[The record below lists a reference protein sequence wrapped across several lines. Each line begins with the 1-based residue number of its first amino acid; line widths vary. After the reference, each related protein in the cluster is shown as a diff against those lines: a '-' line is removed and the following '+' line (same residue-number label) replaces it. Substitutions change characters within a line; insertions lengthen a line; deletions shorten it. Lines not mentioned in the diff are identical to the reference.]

1 MSIESIEIRIRRNS
15 QLGREGRYL
24 QRNRKHFPIDM
35 EYRLKNLS
43 LNMFL
48 LDKTNTVVDTD
59 LCYTF
64 PQDIFCSQFLQ
75 DKAYMFQDGHK
86 HL

>member
-1 MSIESIEIRIRRNS
+1 MDISSIENWIRRNS
-15 QLGREGRYL
+15 QLGRECRYW
-24 QRNRKHFPIDM
+24 QRNRIRFPIDM

-48 LDKTNTVVDTD
+48 LDKTNTVVDRD

-75 DKAYMFQDGHK
+75 DKVYTFQIGHK